1 MTTSFT
7 RVLIVL
13 GVVLLATG
21 CAGGPK
27 PRDVDYT
34 AFKESN
40 PRSIVVLPPLNETQ
54 DVKAT
59 DSVLSLAT
67 YPLAESGYYVL
78 PVALVEKTFNDNGLT
93 SPSDIQAVDPAKLR
107 HIFGA
112 DAALYL
118 TVTDYGAKYL
128 VADSVIV
135 VTVTAKLVDIRTGS
149 TLWVGKASANSDE
162 GNNNSGG
169 GLIGMLVTAAV
180 KQVLNSSTNAGRK
193 VAVVATN
200 RLLSADVEGGVLYGP
215 RYPKPA
221 SEQP

>member
-7 RVLIVL
+7 HVLMVL
-13 GVVLLATG
+13 GLVLLATG

-27 PRDVDYT
+27 PQDVDYT
-34 AFKESN
+34 AFKESK

-54 DVKAT
+54 DIKAT
-59 DSVLSLAT
+59 DSVLSLAA

-78 PVALVEKTFNDNGLT
+78 PVALVEKTFHDNGLT
-93 SPSDIQAVDPAKLR
+93 TPSDIQAVDPAKLR
-107 HIFGA
+107 QIFGA
-112 DAALYL
+112 DAVLYL
-118 TVTDYGAKYL
+118 TVADYGAKYL
-128 VADSVIV
+128 VANSVIV

-162 GNNNSGG
+162 GNNSSGG

-193 VAVVATN
+193 VAVVAAN

-221 SEQP
+221 PEQP